1 MMSCPV
7 KDLSLRPQFLQGAG
21 GARIL
26 DFRFWIKE
34 LKFNP
39 KDALYETRKGRG
51 LALSV
56 GAASLR
62 VAMPQALRC
71 AIVNSIIQN

>member
-1 MMSCPV
+1 M
-7 KDLSLRPQFLQGAG
+7 
-21 GARIL
+21 
-26 DFRFWIKE
+26 DFR

-39 KDALYETRKGRG
+39 KDVLYETLRVACFPEGVRG

-62 VAMPQALRC
+62 VAMPLVQPLVEKALRC
-71 AIVNSIIQN
+71 AIVNPKSKIELPNA

>member
-1 MMSCPV
+1 MISQESGEWGS
-7 KDLSLRPQFLQGAG
+7 KGGRGSR

-39 KDALYETRKGRG
+39 KDALYETRKERG

-56 GAASLR
+56 GAASR
-62 VAMPQALRC
+62 REAMPQALRC

>member
-1 MMSCPV
+1 MRS
-7 KDLSLRPQFLQGAG
+7 KNFRFW
-21 GARIL
+21 IL
-26 DFRFWIKE
+26 DFR

-39 KDALYETRKGRG
+39 KDALYETLRERG

-56 GAASLR
+56 RVASLR